1 MKYKMILFLGVINT
15 QAAVAQVVAHLIGSE
30 EVTGSTPVSSF
41 LISDN

>member
-1 MKYKMILFLGVINT
+1 M

-41 LISDN
+41 EKLIEFLKRHDKKALTW